1 MKNLQ
6 SKLLVLVAFFTFG
19 LIISSCAPDLKKE
32 FNDANMELDLLKQS
46 DAPAEDIAE
55 VEALIA
61 EAQALMDAGDHLGA
75 RKKLE
80 EARFRAIEAKGRAEL
95 AALDEDREL
104 RFGEILDIGLMDI
117 LFDYDQSRVRADAAP
132 ALTENA
138 RIIKNHADQI
148 KVVIIEGY
156 CDTRGTD
163 EYNLA
168 LGDKRAKSVA
178 AYLAGIGVDVNI
190 IESVGKGET
199 DEWGSDASEFAYS
212 KNRRAHFKVL
222 ASSSILN
229 GLVTAPLKPY
239 FKKSD
244 IMGAFEYPLETI
256 AFISGSISISFFIA
270 SSAPIPPG
278 IVKSIITTSYFS
290 PCSLALIYR
299 SIASLP
305 SEAKATSY
313 PI

>member
-6 SKLLVLVAFFTFG
+6 SKLLILVAFLTFG
-19 LIISSCAPDLKKE
+19 LIITSCAPDLSDE
-32 FNDANMELDLLKQS
+32 FRNANDALQKLEESNGD
-46 DAPAEDIAE
+46 PEDIAE
-55 VEALIA
+55 IEALIA
-61 EAQALMDAGDHLGA
+61 EAQGLMDAGDHLGA

-80 EARFRAIEAKGRAEL
+80 EARFRAIEAKGRTEL
-95 AALDEDREL
+95 ENRLEGREL
-104 RFGEILDIGLMDI
+104 RFGDTMDIGLVDV

-148 KVVIIEGY
+148 KVVIVEGY

-199 DEWGSDASEFAYS
+199 DEWGGDASESSYQS
-212 KNRRAHFKVL
+212 NRRAHFKV
-222 ASSSILN
+222 
-229 GLVTAPLKPY
+229 
-239 FKKSD
+239 
-244 IMGAFEYPLETI
+244 I
-256 AFISGSISISFFIA
+256 AKGDSMMI
-270 SSAPIPPG
+270 
-278 IVKSIITTSYFS
+278 
-290 PCSLALIYR
+290 
-299 SIASLP
+299 
-305 SEAKATSY
+305 E
-313 PI
+313 

>member
-6 SKLLVLVAFFTFG
+6 SKLLILVAFLTFG
-19 LIISSCAPDLKKE
+19 LIITSCAPDLSDE
-32 FNDANMELDLLKQS
+32 FRNANDALQKLEESNGD
-46 DAPAEDIAE
+46 PEDIAE
-55 VEALIA
+55 IEALIA
-61 EAQALMDAGDHLGA
+61 EAQGLMDAGDHLGA

-80 EARFRAIEAKGRAEL
+80 EARFRAIEAKGRTEL
-95 AALDEDREL
+95 ENRLEGREL
-104 RFGEILDIGLMDI
+104 RFGDTMDIGLVDV

-148 KVVIIEGY
+148 KVVIVEGY

-199 DEWGSDASEFAYS
+199 DEWGGDASESSYQS
-212 KNRRAHFKVL
+212 NRRAHFKV
-222 ASSSILN
+222 
-229 GLVTAPLKPY
+229 
-239 FKKSD
+239 
-244 IMGAFEYPLETI
+244 I
-256 AFISGSISISFFIA
+256 AKGDSGDSMMI
-270 SSAPIPPG
+270 
-278 IVKSIITTSYFS
+278 
-290 PCSLALIYR
+290 
-299 SIASLP
+299 
-305 SEAKATSY
+305 E
-313 PI
+313 

>member
-19 LIISSCAPDLKKE
+19 LIISSCAPDLSEE
-32 FNDANMELDLLKQS
+32 FYNANNELDILRETGG
-46 DAPAEDIAE
+46 DPEDIAE
-55 VEALIA
+55 IEALIA
-61 EAQALMDAGDHLGA
+61 EAQGLMDAGDHLGA

-95 AALDEDREL
+95 AALDEDRAI
-104 RFGEILDIGLMDI
+104 RFGDEMEIGLVDI

-148 KVVIIEGY
+148 KVVIVEGY

-190 IESVGKGET
+190 LESVGKGET
-199 DEWGSDASEFAYS
+199 DEWGGDTSESAYQS
-212 KNRRAHFKVL
+212 NRRAHFKV
-222 ASSSILN
+222 
-229 GLVTAPLKPY
+229 
-239 FKKSD
+239 
-244 IMGAFEYPLETI
+244 I
-256 AFISGSISISFFIA
+256 AKGDSGDSMMI
-270 SSAPIPPG
+270 
-278 IVKSIITTSYFS
+278 
-290 PCSLALIYR
+290 
-299 SIASLP
+299 
-305 SEAKATSY
+305 E
-313 PI
+313 

>member
-6 SKLLVLVAFFTFG
+6 SKLLILVAFLTFG
-19 LIISSCAPDLKKE
+19 LIITSCAPDLSDE
-32 FNDANMELDLLKQS
+32 FRNANDALQKLEESNGD
-46 DAPAEDIAE
+46 PEDIAE

-61 EAQALMDAGDHLGA
+61 EAQELMAAGDHLGA
-75 RKKLE
+75 RQKLE

-95 AALDEDREL
+95 ENRLEGREL
-104 RFGEILDIGLMDI
+104 RFGDIMDIGLVDV

-178 AYLAGIGVDVNI
+178 AYLAGIDVDVNI

-199 DEWGSDASEFAYS
+199 DEWGGGASESSYQQ
-212 KNRRAHFKVL
+212 NRRAHFKV
-222 ASSSILN
+222 
-229 GLVTAPLKPY
+229 
-239 FKKSD
+239 
-244 IMGAFEYPLETI
+244 I
-256 AFISGSISISFFIA
+256 AKGDSMM
-270 SSAPIPPG
+270 P
-278 IVKSIITTSYFS
+278 
-290 PCSLALIYR
+290 
-299 SIASLP
+299 
-305 SEAKATSY
+305 E
-313 PI
+313 

>member
-6 SKLLVLVAFFTFG
+6 SKLLILVAFLSFG
-19 LIISSCAPDLKKE
+19 LIITSCAPDFSKE
-32 FNDANMELDLLKQS
+32 FKDANDALETLKQS
-46 DAPAEDIAE
+46 GGDPEDIAE
-55 VEALIA
+55 IEALIA
-61 EAQALMDAGDHLGA
+61 EAQELIDAGDHVGG
-75 RKKLE
+75 RQKLE

-95 AALDEDREL
+95 AALDEDRAI
-104 RFGEILDIGLMDI
+104 RFGDEMEIGLVDI

-190 IESVGKGET
+190 IESVSKGET
-199 DEWGSDASEFAYS
+199 DEWGADSSESSYQQ
-212 KNRRAHFKVL
+212 NRRAHFKV
-222 ASSSILN
+222 
-229 GLVTAPLKPY
+229 
-239 FKKSD
+239 
-244 IMGAFEYPLETI
+244 I
-256 AFISGSISISFFIA
+256 AKGDSGDSMMI
-270 SSAPIPPG
+270 
-278 IVKSIITTSYFS
+278 
-290 PCSLALIYR
+290 
-299 SIASLP
+299 
-305 SEAKATSY
+305 E
-313 PI
+313 